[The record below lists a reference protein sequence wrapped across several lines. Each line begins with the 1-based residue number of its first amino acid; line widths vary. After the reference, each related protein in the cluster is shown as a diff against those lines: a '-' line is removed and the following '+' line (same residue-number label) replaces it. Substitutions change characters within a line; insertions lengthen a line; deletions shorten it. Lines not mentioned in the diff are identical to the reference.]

1 MNKFSERIWG
11 KYIIREE
18 TMLNMGLVDSTSIGT
33 PDNKIRGNNFLVV
46 KFINKIRFGISL
58 KVGRWI

>member
-33 PDNKIRGNNFLVV
+33 QDNKIRGNNFLVV